1 MQKKTLTVFP
11 PFFEYLAHTIDAI
24 IVLFLMHFFLCAML
38 YFAATKIKPS
48 HLNPPSAGYIIFCTL
63 SEQPCSTPHF
73 PIPLHQTKMAPN
85 DGRLPAE
92 CHPFF
97 PAVSEQSFSCE
108 QKVLDSSNAAPP
120 TAHSLEWCCNFHK
133 PPCEAWRVVF
143 FSLFFFSFTFCAFLV
158 SLVRQTHFFQFK
170 STKKNLIKNK
180 ALLLL
185 FMKKIGGWGFV

>member
-1 MQKKTLTVFP
+1 MLKKKALTVFP
-11 PFFEYLAHTIDAI
+11 PYFEYLAHTIDAI
-24 IVLFLMHFFLCAML
+24 IVLFLVHLFLCAML

-63 SEQPCSTPHF
+63 SEQPCSTHHS

-120 TAHSLEWCCNFHK
+120 TAHSLE
-133 PPCEAWRVVF
+133 
-143 FSLFFFSFTFCAFLV
+143 
-158 SLVRQTHFFQFK
+158 
-170 STKKNLIKNK
+170 
-180 ALLLL
+180 
-185 FMKKIGGWGFV
+185 